1 MPNSRTSF
9 DIAQLDAAFHLRAL
23 GSRLVLRSPMG
34 VPEWDGR
41 TKRLLVAWLLG
52 ARGGFGAEAS
62 VEAVES
68 ETRRV
73 FGAKFA
79 IAVGSGRE
87 AIKLALLGLGLQPG
101 ERVVLPSFCCFS
113 VLLPVL
119 ELGLQPVLADVGDD
133 FQIDPASVARVMRP
147 GDRVLI
153 VPHLFGGLADLS
165 QLVEIARAHGAA
177 VIDDA
182 AQAIGR
188 RGDWGW
194 AGRGGDAGIFSF
206 GLFKPLNA
214 LGGGALLTD
223 DEQLYQRARQA
234 IAGVSSQD
242 MGRAAVL
249 KTWFKVA
256 WRKVSYRAF
265 LYHRLRQQRNE
276 AAAGGGPI
284 VPNRHVSPIT
294 ALNAHLAAAQLAGI
308 ASLREQSA
316 IPAQRYAEALAEIPL
331 FEVPGRGDGDGFPR
345 FAIRLA
351 DDQPADIYS
360 ALFGALLREGIEVQP
375 TYRPLSR
382 LLREMGYEPQ
392 GEFLRSEMLAE
403 RVMCLPF
410 SPRQGGGVALET
422 LRKCAGLN
430 LNPEKSATWP

>member
-23 GSRLVLRSPMG
+23 GPRLVLRSPMG

-41 TKRLLVAWLLG
+41 TRRLFAAWLLG
-52 ARGGFGAEAS
+52 ARSGFAAEGSA
-62 VEAVES
+62 EAVES
-68 ETRRV
+68 EIRRV

-223 DEQLYQRARQA
+223 DDQLYQRARQA
-234 IAGVSSQD
+234 IAGVPSQD

-265 LYHRLRQQRNE
+265 LHHRRRQQRAE
-276 AAAGGGPI
+276 VAGGGPI
-284 VPNRHVSPIT
+284 VSNRHISPIT
-294 ALNAHLAAAQLAGI
+294 ALNARLAAAQLADI
-308 ASLREQSA
+308 ASMREQSA
-316 IPAQRYAEALAEIPL
+316 ILAQRYAAALADLPM
-331 FEVPGRGDGDGFPR
+331 FDVPGRGACNGFPR

-351 DDQPADIYS
+351 DDQPTDIYP
-360 ALFGALLREGIEVQP
+360 ALFAALLREGVEVQP

-382 LLREMGYEPQ
+382 LLREMGHEPQ
-392 GEFLRSEMLAE
+392 GEFCRSEMLAE

-410 SPRQGGGVALET
+410 SPRQGGAVALEA
-422 LRKCAGLN
+422 LRKCIGLN
-430 LNPEKSATWP
+430 LNPEKSPAWP

>member
-1 MPNSRTSF
+1 MPNSRTTF

-23 GSRLVLRSPMG
+23 GPRLVLRSPMG

-41 TKRLLVAWLLG
+41 TKRLLAAWLLG
-52 ARGGFGAEAS
+52 ARDGFGAEVS
-62 VEAVES
+62 VEEL
-68 ETRRV
+68 ENEIRRV

-79 IAVGSGRE
+79 ITVGSGRE

-113 VLLPVL
+113 VLLPVV
-119 ELGLQPVLADVGDD
+119 ELGLQPVLADVGDNL
-133 FQIDPASVARVMRP
+133 QIDPASVTRVMRP

-165 QLVEIARAHGAA
+165 QLVEIARAKGAA

-223 DEQLYQRARQA
+223 DEQLYARARQA
-234 IAGVSSQD
+234 IAGVPSRD
-242 MGRAAVL
+242 MRRAAVL
-249 KTWFKVA
+249 KTWFKVV
-256 WRKVSYRAF
+256 WRKVTYRVF
-265 LYHRLRQQRNE
+265 LHHRLRQQRTE
-276 AAAGGGPI
+276 VAGGGPI
-284 VPNRHVSPIT
+284 VPNRHVSPIK
-294 ALNAHLAAAQLAGI
+294 ALNARLAVAQLAGM

-316 IPAQRYAEALAEIPL
+316 ILAQRYAEALADLPM
-331 FEVPGRGDGDGFPR
+331 FDVPGRGACDGFPR

-351 DDQPADIYS
+351 DDQPTGVYPP
-360 ALFGALLREGIEVQP
+360 LFAALLRKGIEVQP

-382 LLREMGYEPQ
+382 LLREMGHEPQ
-392 GEFLRSEMLAE
+392 GEFFRSEMLAE
-403 RVMCLPF
+403 RIFCLPF
-410 SPRQGGGVALET
+410 SSQGVAVPLGT
-422 LRKCAGLN
+422 LRQCAGLN
-430 LNPEKSATWP
+430 LNQEKSPAWP

>member
-1 MPNSRTSF
+1 MQNNVKSF

-23 GSRLVLRSPMG
+23 GPRLVLRSPMG

-41 TKRLLVAWLLG
+41 TKRLLATWLLG
-52 ARGGFGAEAS
+52 AGGGFDSAGS
-62 VEAVES
+62 VRTLEDEI
-68 ETRRV
+68 RRV

-87 AIKLALLGLGLQPG
+87 AIKLVLLGLGLQPG

-113 VLLPVL
+113 VLLPML

-133 FQIDPASVARVMRP
+133 LQIDPASVARVMRP

-214 LGGGALLTD
+214 LCGGALVTD
-223 DEQLYQRARQA
+223 DEQLYQCARQSV
-234 IAGVSSQD
+234 AGASSRE
-242 MGRAAVL
+242 MERAAVL
-249 KTWFKVA
+249 KTWIKIA
-256 WRKVSYRAF
+256 WRKASYRAF
-265 LYHRLRQQRNE
+265 LYYRLRQQRAE
-276 AAAGGGPI
+276 VAGGGPI
-284 VPNRHVSPIT
+284 VSNRHISPIT
-294 ALNAHLAAAQLAGI
+294 ALNARLAAAQLADI
-308 ASLREQSA
+308 ASMREQSA
-316 IPAQRYAEALAEIPL
+316 SLAQRFAEGMADLPM
-331 FEVPGRGDGDGFPR
+331 FDVPGRGACDGFPR

-410 SPRQGGGVALET
+410 SPRQGGGLALET

>member
-1 MPNSRTSF
+1 MQNNEKSF
-9 DIAQLDAAFHLRAL
+9 DIDRLDAVFHLRAL

-41 TKRLLVAWLLG
+41 TKRLLAGWLLG

-68 ETRRV
+68 EIRRV

-101 ERVVLPSFCCFS
+101 GRVVLPSFCCFS

-119 ELGLQPVLADVGDD
+119 ELGLAPVLADVGADL
-133 FQIDPASVARVMRP
+133 QIDPASVARVMRP

-165 QLVEIARAHGAA
+165 QLVEIARAKGAA

-223 DEQLYQRARQA
+223 DEQLYARARQA
-234 IAGVSSQD
+234 IAGVPSRE

-256 WRKVSYRAF
+256 WRKVTYRAF
-265 LYHRLRQQRNE
+265 LHHRLRQQRAE
-276 AAAGGGPI
+276 VAGGGPI
-284 VPNRHVSPIT
+284 APNRHVGPIS
-294 ALNAHLAAAQLAGI
+294 ALNARLAAAQLSGI

-316 IPAQRYAEALAEIPL
+316 ILAQRYAAVLADIPR
-331 FEVPGRGDGDGFPR
+331 FEVPGRGACDGFPR
-345 FAIRLA
+345 FAVRLA
-351 DDQPADIYS
+351 DDQHTDIYP
-360 ALFGALLREGIEVQP
+360 ALFAAFLREGVEVQP
-375 TYRPLSR
+375 TYRPLSQ
-382 LLREMGYEPQ
+382 LLREMGHEPQ
-392 GEFLRSEMLAE
+392 GEFLRSEVLAE
-403 RVMCLPF
+403 RLMCLPF
-410 SPRQGGGVALET
+410 SPRQGGAVGLEAL
-422 LRKCAGLN
+422 RQCADLN
-430 LNPEKSATWP
+430 LKPEKSTAWL